1 MKYATVGKEN
11 RKVYRVEAGEI
22 EEVSTV
28 VSGEIKISEV
38 IHPPRCSSH
47 KEIIEISDAKAARIA
62 ANDDVPFARWY
73 IIDGKLTDT
82 NLNLNY
88 V

>member
-1 MKYATVGKEN
+1 MKYATIGKEN

-38 IHPPRCSSH
+38 IYPPRCSSH
-47 KEIIEISDAKAARIA
+47 KEIIKISNAKAALIA
-62 ANDDVPFARWY
+62 ATDDVPFARWY
-73 IIDGKLTDT
+73 IVDGELTDT
-82 NLNLNY
+82 KP
-88 V
+88 